1 MVRLAPPP
9 AFLAAATSIFAVALA
24 ARLLHLW
31 QMRGTPYF
39 STLMG
44 DARGYDQW
52 AQRLAGGDWVGTDV
66 FYQAPLYPYF
76 LGLVYTVAGHD
87 LMALR
92 IVQAV
97 LGSLSAV
104 LVGYAAARLVSPRA
118 GMLAGAMLA
127 LYAPAIFFDGL
138 IQKSV
143 LDVFFIAAALAVI
156 AALASG
162 GHDRTRLWLALGVAL
177 GCLSLTRENALVLV
191 AVLAV
196 WGGFGVPHARLTR
209 AAALALFAAGLGVVL
224 APVVLRNAAVGGG
237 IYLTTSQF
245 GPNFYIGN
253 REGADGSYAALKFGR
268 GSPEYERIDATELAE
283 RAERRAL
290 TPAEVSSY
298 WTGRALDFIVTQPGA
313 WLRLMGRKAAL
324 LVNAEEALDT
334 ESQDSHAEWS
344 WPLRVLGPVMHFGV
358 LVPLALVGVW
368 VTWPDRRRLWV
379 LYAMGLAF
387 AAATLAF
394 YVFARYRYPLVPL
407 LVIVAAAGLVGLR
420 SAIAARPR
428 AHTVGVLTGAA
439 AMAMVCQLPL
449 LSPTRSRAITETNL
463 GVALH
468 EDGRLDE
475 AAARYRRALEIQPD
489 YVPAFNNLGVTLRAQ
504 GQVEEAI
511 RVYEAGLRVRDDYP
525 DLHYNLANALLQRNR
540 AAEAA
545 VHLRRAGVAN
555 PGSAGVHNNLGTALA
570 EQGRFEEAA
579 AEFQQAVALDPQS
592 ARALRNLGNVLLS
605 LGRRDQALPYLERAV
620 TLAPDDAEGHYDL
633 GVAVLDGGDLDR
645 AVAAFTRALAV
656 RPGYVE
662 AHNNLGIALGSQG
675 RFGEAIA
682 HFEQALRLRPG
693 FEDAGRNLEM
703 ARRATR
709 VP

>member
-1 MVRLAPPP
+1 
-9 AFLAAATSIFAVALA
+9 
-24 ARLLHLW
+24 
-31 QMRGTPYF
+31 MRGTPYF

-76 LGLVYTVAGHD
+76 LGLVYTLAGHD

-162 GHDRTRLWLALGVAL
+162 GHDRTRLWLALSVAL

-196 WGGFGVPHARLTR
+196 WGWFGVPHARLAR

-511 RVYEAGLRVRDDYP
+511 RVYDAGLRVRDDYP

-656 RPGYVE
+656 RPDYVE

-675 RFGEAIA
+675 RFGDAIA

>member
-1 MVRLAPPP
+1 
-9 AFLAAATSIFAVALA
+9 
-24 ARLLHLW
+24 
-31 QMRGTPYF
+31 MRGTPYF

-52 AQRLAGGDWVGTDV
+52 AQRLAGGDWIGTDV

-76 LGLVYTVAGHD
+76 LGLVYAVAGHD
-87 LMALR
+87 LMAVR
-92 IVQAV
+92 IVQVV

-104 LVGYAAARLVSPRA
+104 LVAYAATRLVSARA
-118 GMLAGAMLA
+118 GVVAGAMLA

-143 LDVFFIAAALAVI
+143 LDGFFIATALAVI
-156 AALASG
+156 AALATG
-162 GHDRTRLWLALGVAL
+162 GHDQKRLWLALGVTL

-196 WGGFGVPHARLTR
+196 WGWFGVPHLRLAR
-209 AAALALFAAGLGVVL
+209 AAALAVFAAGIGVVL

-237 IYLTTSQF
+237 LYPTTSQF

-253 REGADGSYAALKFGR
+253 HDGADGSYAALKFGR

-283 RAERRAL
+283 RAAQRAL

-298 WTGRALDFIVTQPGA
+298 WTGRALDFIATQPGA

-334 ESQDSHAEWS
+334 ESQDSYAEWS
-344 WPLRVLGPVMHFGV
+344 WPLRVLGPVTHFGV
-358 LVPLALVGVW
+358 LVPVALIGVW

-420 SAIAARPR
+420 GAIAARPR
-428 AHTVGVLTGAA
+428 AQTIGVFVAA
-439 AMAMVCQLPL
+439 GGVAIVCQLPL

-468 EDGRLDE
+468 EDGRLDD
-475 AAARYRRALEIQPD
+475 AVARYRRAIAIEPD
-489 YVPAFNNLGVTLRAQ
+489 YAPAFNNLGVTLRAQ
-504 GQVEEAI
+504 GQVDEAI
-511 RVYEAGLRVRDDYP
+511 RIYDAGLRLRDDYP
-525 DLHYNLANALLQRNR
+525 DLHYNLANALLQKNR
-540 AAEAA
+540 AAEAV
-545 VHLRRAGVAN
+545 VHLRRAGVDN
-555 PGSAGVHNNLGTALA
+555 PDSAGVHNNLGTALA
-570 EQGRFEEAA
+570 EQGRFDEAA
-579 AEFQQAVALDPQS
+579 AEFQQAIALEPQS
-592 ARALRNLGNVLLS
+592 ARAIRNLGNVFMS

-620 TLAPDDAEGHYDL
+620 TLAPGDAEGHYDL
-633 GVAVLDGGDLDR
+633 GVAVLDGGDLNH
-645 AVAAFTRALAV
+645 AVAAFTRALAA

-675 RFGEAIA
+675 RFDEAIA
-682 HFEQALRLRPG
+682 QFEQALRLRPG
-693 FEDAGRNLEM
+693 FEDATRNLAM
-703 ARRATR
+703 ARAAR
-709 VP
+709 PKP